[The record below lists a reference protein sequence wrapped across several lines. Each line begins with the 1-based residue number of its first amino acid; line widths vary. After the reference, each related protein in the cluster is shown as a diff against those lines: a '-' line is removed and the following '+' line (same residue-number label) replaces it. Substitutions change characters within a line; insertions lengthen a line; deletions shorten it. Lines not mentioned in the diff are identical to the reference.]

1 MNPKYPPFDDI
12 RVREAVGWSIDRG
25 SLNNSVFQGRGVVSS
40 TPVPPYIPGAAKDLY
55 PTPKRDIGMA
65 RRLLAEAGHP
75 DGIDVE
81 LIYADTAGWEEAFG
95 VQIAAQLKDANIRVK
110 LSKISP
116 AELRARQTVGRRD
129 IPFQIV
135 ADGPFV
141 MDALYTMS
149 IIAKTDGSANQ
160 SNLSDVTLDRKI
172 DEAAAFTDDDK
183 RLTLTREI
191 QMDWLRKMIY
201 AHVVFRPIFKVVPKK
216 VAGFVWH
223 PD

>member
-1 MNPKYPPFDDI
+1 M
-12 RVREAVGWSIDRG
+12 
-25 SLNNSVFQGRGVVSS
+25 
-40 TPVPPYIPGAAKDLY
+40 AK
-55 PTPKRDIGMA
+55 
-65 RRLLAEAGHP
+65 RLLAEPGHP

-116 AELRARQTVGRRD
+116 ADLRARQTVGRRD

-160 SNLSDVTLDRKI
+160 SNLSDTTLDRKI

-191 QMDWLRKMIY
+191 QMDWLSKMIY

-223 PD
+223 PDEQERWIDLKAVK